1 MAEIKNTFVTRQLL
15 RQAMPSAPERIIIAF
30 ESLFSNNNLIV
41 ESGTSGDG
49 SAGAAASAVLQSAI
63 FDAQE
68 SIGGISLLASGAL
81 ARSNYQQEDFPLQY
95 PDPMYAAMVSQ
106 GDAYSFTPA
115 IEGLTLPGVGTY
127 TTQEGS
133 AQRIGN
139 RIYFSLRIVWTAHT
153 GTGALRINTGLGAV
167 INARPCNIVPSSF
180 TWGAGALVATIS
192 GNAGVLLFNS
202 ASGAANTPVAI
213 TATGTL
219 SISGFFEV

>member
-1 MAEIKNTFVTRQLL
+1 MAEVKNTFVTRQLL

-30 ESLFSNNNLIV
+30 ESLFSNNNLII
-41 ESGTSGDG
+41 ESGVTSNDDG
-49 SAGAAASAVLQSAI
+49 MSMSAALQSSI
-63 FDAQE
+63 FDAQS
-68 SIGGISLLASGAL
+68 SIGSVSSLASGAMAKANIEPFEL
-81 ARSNYQQEDFPLQY
+81 PLQY
-95 PDPMYAAMVSQ
+95 PDPMCVAMSSQ
-106 GDAYSFTPA
+106 GDAYSFTPV

-127 TTQEGS
+127 TTKEGA

-153 GTGALRINTGLGAV
+153 GTGVLRINTGLGTV
-167 INARPCNIVPSSF
+167 INARPCNIVPNSF

-202 ASGAANTPVAI
+202 VSGAANTPVAI